1 VPKDKSG
8 SALAWVLFLLPIVT
22 TRGGQA
28 PGRGHQTGDTMSHD
42 KIAAATRARMAQ
54 TGEPYAAARRAVIAE
69 HQAALGSQWFEISWR
84 QSWYARLSRPRVS
97 GVAVDAKQIRV
108 QLASFKLAIPR
119 TSVRSVERSQAR
131 VGGTIGVHEH
141 GRGRWLVNGG
151 PEGLVELTL
160 DPPCYPKRGPV
171 TLFRKA
177 AVHSLTVSLVD
188 PDAFIAALET

>member
-1 VPKDKSG
+1 
-8 SALAWVLFLLPIVT
+8 
-22 TRGGQA
+22 
-28 PGRGHQTGDTMSHD
+28 MSHD
-42 KIAAATRARMAQ
+42 KISAAARARMAQ

-108 QLASFKLAIPR
+108 QMGTFKLAILR
-119 TSVRSVERSQAR
+119 ASIRSVERSQAQ

-151 PEGLVELTL
+151 PEGLVEITL
-160 DPPCYPKRGPV
+160 DPPIYLDRQPT
-171 TLFRKA
+171 TLFRRSP
-177 AVHSLTVSLVD
+177 VHSVTVSLTD
-188 PDAFIAALET
+188 PDGFIAAAR